1 MLVIIA
7 IITVV
12 FLILLLSSNIALVF
26 LFREMSKLGRLEL
39 VPPILRRV
47 VVNNYR
53 DDDEDDDEDDIV
65 DNDDNRTPRVPP
77 PTPLLEVVDLPFEF
91 MHAHKPLPYRM
102 IDIYYFYD
110 MAEHWTATYWSMY
123 DVLND
128 SEDDYAL
135 LTPLTDGLDLDTVV
149 PMSYDLDE

>member
-1 MLVIIA
+1 MLVIVA

-47 VVNNYR
+47 VIHN
-53 DDDEDDDEDDIV
+53 DEDDDEDDIV

-128 SEDDYAL
+128 SQDDYAL

-149 PMSYDLDE
+149 PTSYDLDE